1 MRDFSFKMFHFSFK
15 MQDLSFKMQ
24 DFSFKMQDCSFK
36 MRNLALKCSVL
47 ALNDDFRFKILGCQG
62 FKLGFTRPGF
72 GRPGFEML
80 DFEARKGP
88 LSRIRPK
95 PDETGVFYIKNSP
108 F

>member
-24 DFSFKMQDCSFK
+24 DFSFKMQDFSFK
-36 MRNLALKCSVL
+36 MRDFSIKMFGFSFKMQ
-47 ALNDDFRFKILGCQG
+47 DFRFKILGCQG
-62 FKLGFTRPGF
+62 FKPGFT
-72 GRPGFEML
+72 RPGFEML

-95 PDETGVFYIKNSP
+95 PDETSVFYIKNSP